1 MKREHAIAYLRIAGY
16 DNDRAAWTRLYVEN
30 RVSYAAAKK
39 AWEEG
44 VLMRQAGVP
53 RSMPK

>member
-1 MKREHAIAYLRIAGY
+1 MKREHAISYLRIAGY

-30 RVSYAAAKK
+30 RISYAAAQK
-39 AWEEG
+39 AWSEG

-53 RSMPK
+53 RSSK